1 MRYDEIASL
10 EAIAVDQKYLVTN
23 FADVVPDCCNDA
35 GADAKNE
42 LKNRYEL
49 YNWLQNTELARRVR
63 NLIGGDNG
71 ICILHKGTDGYEL
84 EVPATFYSLDPA
96 DTSEE
101 CCWAPIDFAKCKGS
115 VPVKRLCLKDCASID
130 DELLSR
136 VVSIGRDYG
145 EIASANESKWEV
157 QKRIA
162 RLSMAFLTNNNVIDG
177 TTSTTTSI
185 LKPFHGLLE
194 VMSNPAVVA
203 IQYLGSIV
211 ATFDSMF
218 CRMSVLGGLNRWVF
232 AIHPLLFASIR
243 SELRRDQFGEYPD
256 GWAVNGNQ
264 ITFNGIGFIQ
274 DERVPLNLTT
284 NTGEIWVLDGGAVGS
299 WMATDLMPTDAF
311 IKESGHQEQ
320 TLANGCGSSCTYY
333 YNYGAVFNNN
343 SSRVMRVTGV
353 PVSSA
358 CINGITGLDGLINP
372 TTLIPA

>member
-1 MRYDEIASL
+1 MRYDEIASF
-10 EAIAVDQKYLVTN
+10 EAIAVDRRTLATN

-42 LKNRYEL
+42 LQNRYEL

-63 NLIGGDNG
+63 QLISGEDG
-71 ICILHKGTDGYEL
+71 ICILHKDSDGHKL
-84 EVPATFYSLDPA
+84 EVPATYYTLDPA
-96 DTSEE
+96 SSAEE
-101 CCWAPIDFAKCKGS
+101 CCWSPLDFAKCKGN
-115 VPVKRLCLKDCASID
+115 VPVHRLCLKDCDNID
-130 DELLSR
+130 DELLGR
-136 VVSIGRDYG
+136 VVSMGRNYG
-145 EIASANESKWEV
+145 EIASANTSKWEAK
-157 QKRIA
+157 KRVA

-177 TTSTTTSI
+177 TTTTTTSV

-218 CRMSVLGGLNRWVF
+218 CRMAVLGGLNRWVF
-232 AIHPLLFASIR
+232 AIHPLLYASIR
-243 SELRRDQFGEYPD
+243 SELHRDQFGEYPE
-256 GWAVNGNQ
+256 GWAVNGDE
-264 ITFNGIGFIQ
+264 ITYNGIRFIR
-274 DERVPLNLTT
+274 DSKVPLSLTT
-284 NTGEIWVLDGGAVGS
+284 NTGEIWILDGGAVGS
-299 WMATDLMPTDAF
+299 WMATDLLPTDPF

-343 SSRVMRVTGV
+343 ASRVMRVTGV

-358 CINGITGLDGLINP
+358 CVNGITGLSGLINP